1 MCSIAKIWKQ
11 WKRKSK
17 LQFFLNY
24 NFLHLP
30 NVFWIYLEIVRTYF
44 SSRIRVFTE
53 GIPVAHNGVC
63 TFANTHRRYN
73 VSSLNITILKI
84 TNGLNNLSMNINNN
98 FLYFGVSDF
107 RTYGSLENTTAGG
120 TPYPHSS
127 FGARSRPSPSR
138 ARLVS
143 QCIRAHWLYYDNI
156 LYYRMPFIFINI
168 DCSKL

>member
-44 SSRIRVFTE
+44 SSRTRVFTE
-53 GIPVAHNGVC
+53 GIPVAHNGVS

-84 TNGLNNLSMNINNN
+84 TNELNWISTIISYILAFLILGLTVVLKIR
-98 FLYFGVSDF
+98 L
-107 RTYGSLENTTAGG
+107 LEE
-120 TPYPHSS
+120 
-127 FGARSRPSPSR
+127 
-138 ARLVS
+138 LLIL
-143 QCIRAHWLYYDNI
+143 IRHLAPDHVRHPQDQG
-156 LYYRMPFIFINI
+156 
-168 DCSKL
+168 